1 MVDSPDNYPE
11 HFDVYDILFVIVKK
25 SCNFDDLTL
34 LNLLTK
40 KKNFVESYIDWFI
53 KTRTVGGITYQEEQA
68 ELKGSTAYSK
78 EEEEIRIKKTICRVC
93 INKAKSSI
101 VLVDVVMQK
110 AVSQRK
116 KMAFPASDIDGELN
130 LEANRQVQVD
140 PISSEVAA
148 FKFYWMKEPAE
159 AKLKKEREQ
168 KEAMRTLKSAII
180 IAGIV
185 AAVAGAAFA
194 ITKKLKEK

>member
-1 MVDSPDNYPE
+1 MATPLENSD
-11 HFDVYDILFVIVKK
+11 
-25 SCNFDDLTL
+25 
-34 LNLLTK
+34 
-40 KKNFVESYIDWFI
+40 
-53 KTRTVGGITYQEEQA
+53 KT
-68 ELKGSTAYSK
+68 
-78 EEEEIRIKKTICRVC
+78 
-93 INKAKSSI
+93 
-101 VLVDVVMQK
+101 
-110 AVSQRK
+110 
-116 KMAFPASDIDGELN
+116 FPPADIDGELN
-130 LEANRQVQVD
+130 PEANRQVQVD

-148 FKFYWMKEPAE
+148 FNKEQAE